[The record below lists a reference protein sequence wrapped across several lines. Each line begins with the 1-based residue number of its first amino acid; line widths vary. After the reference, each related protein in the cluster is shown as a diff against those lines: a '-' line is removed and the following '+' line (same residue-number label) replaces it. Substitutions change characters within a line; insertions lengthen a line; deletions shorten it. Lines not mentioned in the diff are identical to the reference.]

1 MKIVFSAN
9 DIKPQENETYRY
21 LGYKKNIN
29 NNYDVSEQI
38 KEKTKELILE
48 VQKILKPQCV
58 FEFYPI
64 DFLTNN
70 NIKSQKLNN
79 NLTNCSYVIILAATI
94 GPMVDK
100 LILQYQNKSSS
111 SALIIQAIGAMFI
124 ESFVDFLCKDFAQE
138 ALKNGYKLKPRF
150 SPGFGDLSLEN
161 QKKIF
166 SFLRC
171 SQQIG
176 LTLNDSLVMSPEK
189 SVTAFIG
196 LEKIL

>member
-1 MKIVFSAN
+1 MT
-9 DIKPQENETYRY
+9 QT
-21 LGYKKNIN
+21 
-29 NNYDVSEQI
+29 
-38 KEKTKELILE
+38 
-48 VQKILKPQCV
+48 C
-58 FEFYPI
+58 
-64 DFLTNN
+64 
-70 NIKSQKLNN
+70 
-79 NLTNCSYVIILAATI
+79 
-94 GPMVDK
+94 
-100 LILQYQNKSSS
+100 
-111 SALIIQAIGAMFI
+111 
-124 ESFVDFLCKDFAQE
+124 
-138 ALKNGYKLKPRF
+138 LKPRF